1 MVKDRLLRLP
11 LVRYSYRKFVRGTR
25 AFVTI
30 GEKIR
35 AARKERGLTQDE
47 LAERIGM
54 NGRHL
59 SRIETG
65 RLSAPKRTLLR
76 IAEGLDIPI
85 EELAAGVASR
95 LSRPALADPELYEQ
109 FQAISRMDEE
119 DRKAVKRILAAM
131 IVKQQMEQVLTGRAS

>member
-1 MVKDRLLRLP
+1 M
-11 LVRYSYRKFVRGTR
+11 
-25 AFVTI
+25 TI
-30 GEKIR
+30 GERIR

-65 RLSAPKRTLLR
+65 KLGAPKRTLLR
-76 IAEGLDIPI
+76 IAEGLDIAV
-85 EELAAGVASR
+85 EDLADAEPPTPV
-95 LSRPALADPELYEQ
+95 RPALPDPELYEQ
-109 FQAISRMDEE
+109 FQAVSRMEEE

-131 IVKQQMEQVLTGRAS
+131 IVKQQMEQVLSGRAS

>member
-1 MVKDRLLRLP
+1 MLKPVGGG
-11 LVRYSYRKFVRGTR
+11 YSYRKFVRGTGI
-25 AFVTI
+25 FVTI

-35 AARKERGLTQDE
+35 AVRKERGLTQDE

-65 RLSAPKRTLLR
+65 KLIAPKRTLLR
-76 IAEGLDIPI
+76 IVEALEVSI
-85 EELAAGVASR
+85 EEFSEGE
-95 LSRPALADPELYEQ
+95 PARVSPNSLPDPELYEQ
-109 FQAISRMDEE
+109 FQAVSKMEEE

-131 IVKQQMEQVLTGRAS
+131 IVKQQMEQVLSGRAS